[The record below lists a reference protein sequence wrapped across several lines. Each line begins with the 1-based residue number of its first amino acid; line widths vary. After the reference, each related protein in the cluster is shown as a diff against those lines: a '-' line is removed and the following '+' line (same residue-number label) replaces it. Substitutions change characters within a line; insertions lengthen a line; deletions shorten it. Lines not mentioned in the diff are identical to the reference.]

1 MPSYTDQTGRE
12 IHLAGIPT
20 KIVSTVPSQT
30 ELLHYFGLEEEVIAI
45 TKFCI
50 HPSIWFAEKLKVGG
64 TKNLNLDLIRSLSP
78 DLIIS
83 NKEENT
89 REQIEELCQHYP
101 VWVSDISDLGDA
113 CNMIARLGEITG
125 KIEIAELLV
134 NKIQKNFKSLTI
146 PEETVRAAYLI
157 WQKPYMVAG
166 GDTFIDSMLQYAGYD
181 NVFKDR
187 LRYPTV
193 SIGEIKN
200 KKPAT
205 ILLSSEPFP
214 FKEKHVL
221 DFRDMLPESKVRV
234 VDGEMFSWYGSRLL
248 QTPGYFEL
256 LKIDG

>member
-1 MPSYTDQTGRE
+1 MPAYTDQTGRE
-12 IHLAGIPT
+12 IKIAGIPT

-50 HPSIWFAEKLKVGG
+50 HTSSWFTGKLKVGG
-64 TKNLNLDLIRSLSP
+64 TKNLNLSLIRSLSP
-78 DLIIS
+78 HLIIS

-89 REQIEELCQHYP
+89 REQIEELSKQYP

-113 CNMIARLGEITG
+113 YKMICQLGEITG
-125 KIEIAELLV
+125 KKGIAESLV
-134 NKIQKNFKSLTI
+134 SNIQNNFKSLSVPDNRI
-146 PEETVRAAYLI
+146 RAAYLI

-193 SIGEIKN
+193 SLREIKE
-200 KKPAT
+200 KRPAV

-214 FKEKHVL
+214 FKEKHARE
-221 DFRDMLPESKVRV
+221 FRDLVPESKVMV
-234 VDGEMFSWYGSRLL
+234 VDGEIFSWYGSRLL
-248 QTPGYFEL
+248 HAPGYFGQ
-256 LKIDG
+256 LKTGG

>member
-1 MPSYTDQTGRE
+1 MPAYTDQTGRE
-12 IHLAGIPT
+12 IKLAGIPT

-30 ELLHYFGLEEEVIAI
+30 ELLHYFGLEKEVIAI
-45 TKFCI
+45 TKFCV
-50 HPSIWFAEKLKVGG
+50 HPSNWFAGKLKVGG

-89 REQIEELCQHYP
+89 REQIEELCQHCP
-101 VWVSDISDLGDA
+101 VWVSDISNLGDA
-113 CNMIARLGEITG
+113 CSMIIQLGEITG
-125 KIEIAELLV
+125 KKEIAESLV
-134 NKIQKNFKSLTI
+134 NKIQKNFKSLPL
-146 PEETVRAAYLI
+146 PEERIRAAYLI

-187 LRYPTV
+187 LRYPAV
-193 SIGEIKN
+193 SIAEIKD
-200 KKPAT
+200 KKPAA

-214 FKEKHVL
+214 FNEKHVL

-248 QTPGYFEL
+248 HTPGYFEL

>member
-101 VWVSDISDLGDA
+101 VWVSDISDLQDA
-113 CNMIARLGEITG
+113 CNMIAQLGEITG
-125 KIEIAELLV
+125 KKEIADLLV
-134 NKIQKNFKSLTI
+134 SKIQKYFRALTI
-146 PEETVRAAYLI
+146 PEERIRAAYLI

-181 NVFKDR
+181 NVFKDT